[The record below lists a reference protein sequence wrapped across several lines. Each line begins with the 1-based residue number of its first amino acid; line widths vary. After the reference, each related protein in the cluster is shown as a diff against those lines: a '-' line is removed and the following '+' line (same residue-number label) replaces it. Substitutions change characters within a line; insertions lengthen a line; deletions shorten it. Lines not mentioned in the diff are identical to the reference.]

1 MSSTMGRL
9 QALFKG
15 SSKTNN
21 LIKRVRKFKKAS
33 EYDLFRKS
41 NQAKYETMVTRLA
54 AAQRF
59 SDIEDILEHQKKYQD
74 IRKEGFACRLI
85 ALYGKAGMFG
95 HAQKLFDEM
104 PQLNCQRTVKSF
116 NALLSACTNTK
127 KPDKVTEIFTE
138 IPKKLSIKPDNISY
152 NIVIKALCE
161 VGSFDS
167 ALSVVDEMEKNGLK
181 PNTVTF
187 NTLLD
192 ALYRNDKFSDAEKLW
207 GLMENKDVVPN
218 VRSYNPKL
226 RALVAD
232 NRISEAVDVIEEM
245 RSKGIMPDVFSFNAL
260 IKGFHDSGNMEQAKR
275 WFTKMTENGCTP
287 DSATLSML
295 GYLACDKGDFEYALE
310 VCKEAIRLRRL
321 VNPKMLQLVVDGLV
335 KESKKEVAME
345 LVTLGKSNDHF
356 QYKLKIPSDV

>member
-1 MSSTMGRL
+1 MSSTMARL

-15 SSKTNN
+15 SSKTKT
-21 LIKRVRKFKKAS
+21 LSKRVRN
-33 EYDLFRKS
+33 

-85 ALYGKAGMFG
+85 LYGKAGMFC
-95 HAQKLFDEM
+95 HAQKL
-104 PQLNCQRTVKSF
+104 
-116 NALLSACTNTK
+116 TK
-127 KPDKVTEIFTE
+127 KADKVTEIFTE
-138 IPKKLSIKPDNISY
+138 IPKKLSIKRDNISY
-152 NIVIKALCE
+152 NTVMKAFYE

-181 PNTVTF
+181 PGTVTF

-192 ALYRNDKFSDAEKLW
+192 AMYRNDKFADAKRLW

-245 RSKGIMPDVFSFNAL
+245 TSEGIMPDVFSFNAL
-260 IKGFHDSGNMEQAKR
+260 IKGLHDSGNMEEAKR
-275 WFTKMTENGCTP
+275 WFTEMTENGCKP

-295 GYLACDKGDFEYALE
+295 GYLACDQGDFEYALE

-321 VNPKMLQLVVDGLV
+321 VNPKMLQL
-335 KESKKEVAME
+335 KEVAME
-345 LVTLGKSNDHF
+345 LVTLGKLNDHF